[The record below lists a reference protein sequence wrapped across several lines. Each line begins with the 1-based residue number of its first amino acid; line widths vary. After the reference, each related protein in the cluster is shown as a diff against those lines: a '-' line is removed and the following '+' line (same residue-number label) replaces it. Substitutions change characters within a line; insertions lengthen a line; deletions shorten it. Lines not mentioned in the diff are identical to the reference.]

1 MTRAAL
7 EGIRVLELG
16 RVPPAELPG
25 MMLADMGADV
35 LKIDTPTRGAARSVR
50 EERFEVHSHTN
61 RNKRSMAL
69 NLKTAEGREIFLSL
83 AREADVII
91 EGFRPGVMERLGA
104 DHARV
109 AAINPRI
116 VYCSL
121 SGFGQDAPDRGR
133 PAHDLNFLA
142 LSGALDTWG
151 RPGTAPD
158 IPLNLVADYGGASM
172 HAALAIMFAL
182 FARERDGAGQHIDI
196 SYLDTTIALLAATP
210 SLRRLSS
217 EGYLPVAGEGVFSGT
232 YPYYTLYS
240 TADERWLSV
249 ACSEPPLWRNFC
261 ERIGLPE
268 LARFA
273 RQPAHYTRSA
283 DATEAGA
290 RAAVQR
296 CIGTRDLAAWEEHF
310 AGTDVCVA
318 PVLSV
323 GEMLDGAH
331 ARARGLLVD
340 VTHPAHGRVRQV
352 ASPLRLSETPPV
364 IRRAAPVAGEHT
376 AQILGA
382 LHFDADRI
390 EALRAGGVID

>member
-35 LKIDTPTRGAARSVR
+35 LKIDTPTRGAARSA
-50 EERFEVHSHTN
+50 EEDRFEVHSHTN
-61 RNKRSMAL
+61 RNKRSIAL
-69 NLKTAEGREIFLSL
+69 NLKTAEGCEIFLAL

-104 DHARV
+104 GYARV
-109 AAINPRI
+109 SGINPRV

-121 SGFGQDAPDRGR
+121 SGFGQNGPDRER

-142 LSGALDTWG
+142 LSGALGTWG

-182 FARERDGAGQHIDI
+182 FARERSGKGQHIDI
-196 SYLDTTIALLAATP
+196 AYLDTTIALLAATP
-210 SLRRLSS
+210 NFRRLFS
-217 EGYLPVAGEGVFSGT
+217 EGHVPAAGEGVFSGT
-232 YPYYTLYS
+232 YPYYTLYA

-261 ERIGLPE
+261 DRLGLPD
-268 LARFA
+268 LAHFA
-273 RQPAHYTRSA
+273 RRPAHYTRSA
-283 DATEAGA
+283 DAAEAAA
-290 RAAVQR
+290 REAVQQR
-296 CIGTRDLAAWEEHF
+296 ISTCDCAAWVAHF

-323 GEMLDGAH
+323 GEMLDSSY
-331 ARARGLLVD
+331 ARARGLLAD
-340 VTHPAHGRVRQV
+340 VEHPVQGRVRQFT
-352 ASPLRLSETPPV
+352 SPLRLSETPPV
-364 IRRAAPVAGEHT
+364 IRRAAPATGEHT
-376 AQILGA
+376 AQVLGA